1 VTDEQHDGADPGESP
16 EPHRNGAGDQ
26 AHAEGQ
32 AEAHAEARA
41 RALSHFAE
49 ILIHQVRDQPIRI
62 CDHLV
67 AGRIRGPEGERWRSI
82 VTTPEARSAV
92 TELLPD
98 IVYQVLAHLLN
109 ALDQGD
115 LPLAWRGEDGT
126 CVDLYD
132 LGRGEMAG
140 WLFGEDSW
148 RERFSGERFTQ

>member
-1 VTDEQHDGADPGESP
+1 MSGGADPEGSP
-16 EPHRNGAGDQ
+16 DPHREGEQGRDQ
-26 AHAEGQ
+26 AREQ
-32 AEAHAEARA
+32 DQTRSRDLAR
-41 RALSHFAE
+41 FAE

-62 CDHLV
+62 CDHLA
-67 AGRIRGPEGERWRSI
+67 AGRMHGPDGERWRG
-82 VTTPEARSAV
+82 VLAGAEARAAV

-98 IVYQVLAHLLN
+98 IVDQVLAHLLN

-115 LPLAWRGEDGT
+115 LPLAWRGEDGS

-148 RERFSGERFTQ
+148 RERFSGDRFTE